1 MDELEF
7 RENRID
13 VDTYLKLRASVNWEK
28 PDQRPGAGSP

>member
-13 VDTYLKLRASVNWEK
+13 VDTYLKAACLGELEK
-28 PDQRPGAGSP
+28 ADQRPGAGSP